1 MLLVPHRSFAIAGL
15 MFSLA
20 ISHFSTSSAAV
31 ARGPIDVK
39 LRAFK
44 LASTYRDKMDDV
56 KDEALIAL
64 RQALAEL
71 RAGRLDAAESLTA
84 KLLAASPNDPAA
96 HQLTATL
103 ALRRARYEEAD
114 RWARS
119 CLALRPRHAP
129 AMVIAGR
136 AARATGDFVKA
147 VEWFR
152 AASELSPRQ
161 AEAHFQLCL
170 AQLEGKDPEAKS
182 TLDRLLRQFPG
193 DAEGWSAIGFA
204 LRNAGQLEAAEAAF
218 ARAAAASND
227 PAHHVDLG
235 RTMLARGRAA
245 EAIAPLRRAL
255 TSAPDRLDALMP
267 LAQALRQ
274 TGEPREA
281 FELLRRLCSAR
292 PDKAPAF
299 YALGLACEDLRD
311 WTGAIAAYRRCIE
324 LQPDMPEAHVNLGLA
339 LQQIGEFDPALQC
352 YRRAMGLRPE
362 TFGRIV
368 QALPST
374 NKGQL
379 WLDIR
384 KLRRALGGQ

>member
-1 MLLVPHRSFAIAGL
+1 MRDKGYRERADQDCA
-15 MFSLA
+15 
-20 ISHFSTSSAAV
+20 STALD
-31 ARGPIDVK
+31 PINMIT
-39 LRAFK
+39 RAFQ
-44 LASTYRDKMDDV
+44 LASTYPDKMDDA
-56 KDEALIAL
+56 KDETLMTL

-71 RAGRLDAAESLTA
+71 RNGRLDVAESLAA
-84 KLLAASPNDPAA
+84 KLLAASPSDPAA

-136 AARATGDFVKA
+136 AARATGDFIKA
-147 VEWFR
+147 AQWFR
-152 AASELSPRQ
+152 AASELSPDQ
-161 AEAHFQLCL
+161 AEAHFQLCV
-170 AQLEGKDPEAKS
+170 AQLEGKDPEARS

-193 DAEGWSAIGFA
+193 DAEGWSAIGQA

-218 ARAAAASND
+218 ARAAAASHD

-255 TSAPDRLDALMP
+255 TSAPARLDALMP

-274 TGEPREA
+274 IGEPREA
-281 FELLRRLCSAR
+281 LELLRRLCDAQ

-299 YALGLACEDLRD
+299 YALGLVCEDLRD
-311 WTGAIAAYRRCIE
+311 WAGAIAAYRRCIE

-352 YRRAMGLRPE
+352 YRRAMRLRPE
-362 TFGRIV
+362 TFSRIA

-379 WLDIR
+379 WLDLR